1 METFASTIPCFGGEV
16 SPDGRKVFISAPA
29 KINLFLKVLRRRP
42 DGYHDILSWFQALNL
57 ADHLQI
63 ETIDGDYIEIITDA
77 MNIPTGPDNL
87 VYQAAELI
95 REEMKSPPGFRI
107 RIWKHIPVAAGLG
120 GGSSDAAACI
130 KGINLLLGLGLSRA
144 KMEKIGLEIGS
155 DVPFFFGRGQ
165 AEVTGRGENVR
176 DLDFPRDYRVL
187 LATPPLAIRA
197 AEAYGKLS
205 LDLTNSFAGISLSH
219 WRQAREFFCAISGLE
234 NDLERALC
242 SSYPILD
249 RIRVKLEGT
258 GADIVRLSGSGP
270 TMFALIGH
278 KDLAEEKIFAAC
290 EGEGW
295 DCRLCDPVIL
305 PA

>member
-1 METFASTIPCFGGEV
+1 MKTFASTIPCFGGEV

-29 KINLFLKVLRRRP
+29 KINLFLRVLRKRP
-42 DGYHDILSWFQALNL
+42 DGYHDIVSWFQALDL
-57 ADHLQI
+57 ADHLEI
-63 ETIDGDYIEIITDA
+63 ETVDGDFIEIITDSA
-77 MNIPTGPDNL
+77 DIPTGPDNL

-95 REEMKSPPGFRI
+95 REELESPPGFRI

-130 KGINLLLGLGLSRA
+130 KGINHLLGLGLSRA
-144 KMEKIGLEIGS
+144 AMEKIGLQIGS

-165 AEVTGRGENVR
+165 AEVTGRGEKVR
-176 DLDFPRDYRVL
+176 DLEFPIDYRVL

-197 AEAYGKLS
+197 AEAYGRVR
-205 LDLTNSFAGISLSH
+205 LDLTNSFADISLNA
-219 WRQAREFFCAISGLE
+219 REAREFFCAISGLE

-242 SSYPILD
+242 SSYPVLEK
-249 RIRVKLEGT
+249 IRVMLEGT

-270 TMFALIGH
+270 TMFALIGY
-278 KDLAEEKIFAAC
+278 KDIAESKIVAAC
-290 EGEGW
+290 EGEEW
-295 DCRLCDPVIL
+295 DCHWCDPVIL